1 MNKMLHVLHVSDRLL
16 IGGKEQMLV
25 DLANR
30 SAGDG
35 YPVSVCIVSPGEDL
49 AVGLRDGIRIWRLN
63 CVRGGETQDEKAKS
77 EFARIVAEG
86 GVSIL
91 QIHGRPALQFV
102 LASREKHSAPAPIVF
117 HDHYGGIDV
126 DNSVPAWFLDGAA
139 RSISQYVGVC
149 PELASWAEQA
159 GIPERRISVI
169 ANAIDM
175 DRLAQVRTCDMRKKL
190 EIPEE
195 VPLGIVIAG
204 QRPNKGLDI
213 LLHAMP
219 RVLPRW
225 SMKVLVVGGVRNE
238 EYANACREEAHRLG
252 LDPHV
257 LFLGEQ
263 PEAFRLLSDVD
274 FAVHPAR
281 SESGPLVLIEYAASG
296 VPFVASLTG
305 DIAHRLSSLGVP
317 EFVPPGDVAALAGAL
332 ERLLR
337 LSPEERRHRG
347 RTGAE
352 AVRGEFDIRKRM
364 PYWYEVYRRAAGKT

>member
-1 MNKMLHVLHVSDRLL
+1 MNKMPHILHVSDRLL

-25 DLANR
+25 DLANK
-30 SAGDG
+30 SADDG
-35 YPVSVCIVSPGEDL
+35 YAVSVCIVSPGEDL
-49 AVGLRDGIRIWRLN
+49 AVGLREGIRIWRLN
-63 CVRGGETQDEKAKS
+63 CVRGLEMHDEEGKSKFSRIVGET
-77 EFARIVAEG
+77 
-86 GVSIL
+86 GVTIL
-91 QIHGRPALQFV
+91 QIHGRPALRFV
-102 LASREKHSAPAPIVF
+102 LASKVKHPVPAPIVF
-117 HDHYGGIDV
+117 HDHYGGIEV
-126 DNSVPAWFLDGAA
+126 DNSVPAWFLNGAA

-175 DRLAQVRTCDMRKKL
+175 DRLAQVRTCDIRKQL
-190 EIPEE
+190 EIPEK
-195 VPLGIVIAG
+195 VPLGIFIAG

-213 LLHAMP
+213 LLEAMA
-219 RVLPRW
+219 RLLPRW
-225 SMKVLVVGGVRNE
+225 SMKVLVVGGIRNE

-252 LDPHV
+252 LDPQV

-263 PEAFRLLSDVD
+263 LEAFRLLPAVD

-317 EFVPPGDVAALAGAL
+317 EFVPPGDATALADAL
-332 ERLLR
+332 ARLLR
-337 LSPEERRHRG
+337 LSPEEQRHRG

-352 AVRGEFDIRKRM
+352 AVSGEFDIRNRM
-364 PYWYEVYRRAAGKT
+364 PYWYEIYRRAADET